1 MRLLSAPDKFRGTLT
16 AREAAAAIAAG
27 AIRAGWTAV
36 ELPLADG
43 GEGTLDVLGGG
54 NRRTVVTGPLGA
66 PVEAEWRLEDDGT
79 ALIEAAQACG
89 LTLAG
94 GPERNDPLRAT
105 SRGVG
110 ELIAAAAAEGAER
123 IIVFVGGVA
132 STDGGVGA
140 VEALPRPLS
149 VPLDVAC
156 DVDARFLDA
165 ADVFAPQK
173 GATPEQVG
181 VLRERLAK
189 LDVPDLPGSGAAGGL
204 AGGLAA
210 IGARLVGGFDLV
222 ADRLALDAR
231 LAEADLVA
239 TGEGLLD
246 ATSFTGKVVGQVL
259 ARAAAAGVEALAL
272 AGEVAANSRIDAI
285 SLVERYRPEKAL
297 AEPAE
302 CLTELVESA
311 LAARRNEA

>member
-1 MRLLSAPDKFRGTLT
+1 MRLLAAPDKFRGTLT

-27 AIRAGWTAV
+27 AERAGWTAD

-43 GEGTLDVLGGG
+43 GEGSLDAIGGG
-54 NRRTVVTGPLGA
+54 NRQTTVTGPLGD
-66 PVEAEWRLEDDGT
+66 PVEAAWRLEEDGS

-94 GPERNDPLRAT
+94 GPEGNDPLRAT

-110 ELIAAAAAEGAER
+110 ELIAAAVAEGAER
-123 IIVFVGGVA
+123 ITVFVGGVA
-132 STDGGVGA
+132 STDGGVCATEA
-140 VEALPRPLS
+140 VPHPLR

-173 GATPEQVG
+173 GATLEQVQF
-181 VLRERLAK
+181 LRNRLEK
-189 LDVPDLPGSGAAGGL
+189 LVVPDIPRSGAAGGL

-210 IGARLVGGFDLV
+210 IGARLLPGFDLV
-222 ADRLALDAR
+222 ADRLGLDER
-231 LAEADLVA
+231 LAQADLVV
-239 TGEGLLD
+239 TGEGLVD
-246 ATSFTGKVVGQVL
+246 ATSATGKVVGHVL
-259 ARAAAAGVEALAL
+259 ARAGKVGIEALVFAGDVARDSPFEAL
-272 AGEVAANSRIDAI
+272 
-285 SLVERYRPEKAL
+285 SLVASYGQERAL

-302 CLTELVESA
+302 CLTELVGTT
-311 LAARRNEA
+311 LAARRN

>member
-1 MRLLSAPDKFRGTLT
+1 MRLLAAPDKFRGTLT

-27 AIRAGWTAV
+27 AERAGWTAV

-54 NRRTVVTGPLGA
+54 NRRTLVSGPLGE
-66 PVEAEWRLEDDGT
+66 PVEAAWRLEEDGT

-110 ELIAAAAAEGAER
+110 ELIAAAVAEGATW
-123 IIVFVGGVA
+123 IVVTAGGVA

-140 VEALPRPLS
+140 TEAVPHPLH
-149 VPLDVAC
+149 VPLEVAC

-173 GATPEQVG
+173 GATPEQVPL
-181 VLRERLAK
+181 LRERLEK
-189 LDVPDLPGSGAAGGL
+189 LVVPDRPGSGAAGGL

-210 IGARLVGGFDLV
+210 IGARLLPGFDLV
-222 ADRLALDAR
+222 ADRVGLDER
-231 LAEADLVA
+231 LAQADLVV
-239 TGEGLLD
+239 TGEGMVD
-246 ATSFTGKVVGQVL
+246 ATSFTGKVVGRVL
-259 ARAAAAGVEALAL
+259 DRAQAAGIEALVVAGDVAL
-272 AGEVAANSRIDAI
+272 GTRIDAL
-285 SLVERYRPEKAL
+285 SLVARYGPERAL
-297 AEPAE
+297 AEPAG
-302 CLTELVESA
+302 CLMELVETA
-311 LAARRNEA
+311 LAAG

>member
-1 MRLLSAPDKFRGTLT
+1 MRLLAAPDKFRGTLT

-27 AIRAGWTAV
+27 AERAGSTAD

-54 NRRTVVTGPLGA
+54 NRQTTATGPLGE
-66 PVEAEWRLEDDGT
+66 PVEAAWRLEEDGT

-110 ELIAAAAAEGAER
+110 ELIAAAVTEGAER
-123 IIVFVGGVA
+123 IVVFVGGVA

-140 VEALPRPLS
+140 TEAVPHPLL
-149 VPLDVAC
+149 VPLEVAC
-156 DVDARFLDA
+156 DVEARFLEA

-173 GATPEQVG
+173 GATPEQVQT
-181 VLRERLAK
+181 LRERLSK
-189 LDVPDLPGSGAAGGL
+189 LVVPDLPGSGAAGGL

-210 IGARLVGGFDLV
+210 IGARLRPGFELV
-222 ADRLALDAR
+222 AGRLGLDTR
-231 LAEADLVA
+231 LGGADLVV

-246 ATSFTGKVVGQVL
+246 ATSFTGKVVGRVL
-259 ARAAAAGVEALAL
+259 ERAGEAGVEALVV
-272 AGEVAANSRIDAI
+272 AGDIAPASAIDAL
-285 SLVERYRPEKAL
+285 SLVASFGRKRAL
-297 AEPAE
+297 TEPAA
-302 CLTELVESA
+302 CLTELVA
-311 LAARRNEA
+311 TTLAARRN